1 MKNLIAGLLAT
12 LLIFSIT
19 TPVLANGYQMEQIS
33 NDDQFETQ
41 SLAEY
46 FWKLAR
52 DFFCWIADQVYHK
65 VATPTIQY
73 QVSRDVVTSGAVRFA
88 GYQGSTPVIS
98 RVNKEYFAMVPKGVT
113 LHQVTVFATSG
124 ATNFNDPISIV
135 IQQGHTML
143 FDRILQS
150 NAHATYEI
158 PLNRTGAEHQ
168 IQYTCV
174 VPKIWDVK
182 FFYYHWGDTGP
193 ILQSLDGNDT
203 SIDNYT
209 IIDDKVYV
217 HPSDSRSVNANFNK
231 LTSYI
236 TINNLIFYEFYDDE
250 IGFVNVARNY
260 VAGDTILIR
269 DTILST
275 EYNRSED
282 YTTFVFYPH
291 ERLYFSGDLTSIYSP
306 GDVIHLHFKLLTIPN
321 SDVFVELD
329 YVRQGRTN
337 GIPNINRYLH
347 NSKK

>member
-1 MKNLIAGLLAT
+1 MKYCIMRLSARFIFIWLLLGILLMTLGCVNQEQPMDFETYLLA
-12 LLIFSIT
+12 LAKDFSW
-19 TPVLANGYQMEQIS
+19 LAG
-33 NDDQFETQ
+33 
-41 SLAEY
+41 
-46 FWKLAR
+46 
-52 DFFCWIADQVYHK
+52 QVS
-65 VATPTIQY
+65 PNIQY
-73 QVSRDVVTSGAVRFA
+73 QSTRDFVTSGAVGFA
-88 GYQGSTPVIS
+88 GYQDSNVQS
-98 RVNKEYFAMVPKGVT
+98 RVIKEYFALVPQGAN
-113 LHQVTVFATSG
+113 HQVTVFATSG
-124 ATNFNDPISIV
+124 VTNFNDPISIV
-135 IQQGHTML
+135 IHQGHTML
-143 FDRILQS
+143 FDKILSS
-150 NAHATYEI
+150 NEHATYVI

-168 IQYTCV
+168 IQYSCV
-174 VPKIWDVK
+174 VPTLWDLK
-182 FFYYHWGDTGP
+182 FYYWHWGDTGP

-347 NSKK
+347 NSN